1 MKLFNR
7 VLKGFG
13 LFIVLALLALLAFFL
28 WPEKPY
34 KPYQVTPEYQAQVDA
49 FNLPDMPADWV
60 WKSFETADGTKLR
73 WGETGNGGAAKA
85 TVVMVP
91 GYTAT
96 MSMYGEHV
104 DMLARRGYHVIG
116 IDMRGQGGSERHRKS
131 QPEKLWV
138 DDFSEYSDDLSA
150 FIDTLPRPAQQP
162 VIIMGMSFG
171 GHVAVRM
178 AGDYPARVDGLMLLA
193 PAIEPQAGEMSLEQA
208 KNLMIW
214 ARRLGKSKHYLQ
226 GNENWKPFRK
236 DLSEASIELCASN
249 PKRLPN
255 RDVVFTRNPAERVG
269 GVTAQWGVEFFE
281 SSEYIR
287 AAGYLE
293 KIDMPITMVSAEVD
307 HFVNT
312 DVNQTACDSRFP
324 NCQRLDLKDAGH
336 CLLQESDA
344 HLTEMF
350 DGLDALTA
358 RLIAISK

>member
-1 MKLFNR
+1 MTLFNR

-13 LFIVLALLALLAFFL
+13 LLVLLAILAFFF
-28 WPEKPY
+28 WPEKAY
-34 KPYQVTPEYQAQVDA
+34 KPYQVSPEYQAQVDA
-49 FNLPDMPADWV
+49 FDMPDMPPDWR
-60 WKSFETADGTKLR
+60 WETFEAADGTKLR

-96 MSMYGEHV
+96 MSMYGEHA
-104 DMLARRGYHVIG
+104 DMLARRGYHVVG

-138 DDFSEYSDDLSA
+138 NDFSEYSDDLLA

-178 AGDYPARVDGLMLLA
+178 AGDYPENVDGLMLLA
-193 PAIEPQAGEMSLEQA
+193 PAIEPKAGEMSFDQA
-208 KNLMIW
+208 KILMTW

-226 GNENWKPFRK
+226 GNDNWTPFRE

-269 GVTAQWGVEFFE
+269 GVTAQWGAEFFE

-287 AAGYLE
+287 REAYLE
-293 KIDMPITMVSAEVD
+293 KIEVPIVMVSAEVD
-307 HFVNT
+307 YFVT
-312 DVNQTACDSRFP
+312 TEVNQTACDSRFP
-324 NCQRLDLKDAGH
+324 NCQRLDLKGAGH

-344 HLTEMF
+344 HLDEMF
-350 DGLDALTA
+350 GELDALLERIT
-358 RLIAISK
+358 AISK